1 MRTRKVL
8 QRRAFS
14 QAVAKH
20 SPSRFLLPHPPS
32 PRRYPHQQAPEGG
45 ISRGRSA
52 VIGFQTNLKS
62 KVAAAA
68 AARAHSPFLGMR
80 ARLSVRGE
88 PELPPPPSPS
98 LAASGA
104 LAPARRAGRKERGKE
119 AEKKAGG
126 RAGTDSRGLRSRKC
140 APTQG
145 WVVEA
150 ECPAVEGRGNP
161 GGSGQSGWLSRAH
174 FSTMGL
180 NGTRIKC
187 CQMLTVHARRFKDS
201 AVEDLHVPLRGL
213 SLGSGRR
220 RCS

>member
-14 QAVAKH
+14 QAVAKR

-52 VIGFQTNLKS
+52 VIGFQTDLKS

-126 RAGTDSRGLRSRKC
+126 RARTPAASGVESVLRLRAGWWKRSAQRWKGAETPAAVARADGSLVLTSRR
-140 APTQG
+140 
-145 WVVEA
+145 W
-150 ECPAVEGRGNP
+150 
-161 GGSGQSGWLSRAH
+161 
-174 FSTMGL
+174 
-180 NGTRIKC
+180 
-187 CQMLTVHARRFKDS
+187 D
-201 AVEDLHVPLRGL
+201 
-213 SLGSGRR
+213 
-220 RCS
+220 